1 MSEGEKLP
9 DISAGMVSRAIA
21 AFNSLPCEQQEE
33 IRRQQ
38 RDSWVRGEME
48 LSRLKKEAG
57 GWSAALAAPHLRT
70 DVAYLITE
78 LSAALKRAVEAEERC
93 EAYKGRVEAGAK
105 EIERL
110 REALQEIRDMRTELP
125 GRDGYERGFNDARFR
140 CKNIADEAL
149 KAGSSADE

>member
-1 MSEGEKLP
+1 LIEDGLNSTVRITTLTTQLEAERE
-9 DISAGMVSRAIA
+9 RAT
-21 AFNSLPCEQQEE
+21 
-33 IRRQQ
+33 
-38 RDSWVRGEME
+38 
-48 LSRLKKEAG
+48 K
-57 GWSAALAAPHLRT
+57 
-70 DVAYLITE
+70 
-78 LSAALKRAVEAEERC
+78 AEERC
-93 EAYKGRVEAGAK
+93 EAYKGQVEAGAK